1 MVSSG
6 QGDTETPEIW
16 SPVLLWLYWINNQDW
31 SKWANNINKS
41 QRCSTVKVISQRGAA
56 GDLLHTV
63 FQGPAS
69 FPVAEFLSVLPHI
82 VLYLSTQEAEGK

>member
-1 MVSSG
+1 MTQKLLKYEVQCCSDFTELTTKIG
-6 QGDTETPEIW
+6 QNRLITLTNLRGVTKSRSFLNVGLQET
-16 SPVLLWLYWINNQDW
+16 
-31 SKWANNINKS
+31 
-41 QRCSTVKVISQRGAA
+41 
-56 GDLLHTV
+56 LLHTV